1 MCTFLLAGLTFHP
14 FSSVQLGLY
23 NVSTT
28 FLSSLQFDTLPI
40 DSRMLKKKKKVFH
53 VISIKINLSLE
64 YKLMAISHIP

>member
-40 DSRMLKKKKKVFH
+40 DSRILKKKKVFH